1 MAGEFRVSIWTLA
14 SRKFLSRYARRG
26 VARAGGTFI
35 FTEAVRM
42 LKKKSEN
49 ALDSMS
55 NADYVPDPD
64 IEEFMEQEISRA
76 PKDPGHL
83 AQRLRNNTAASPS
96 DAGGDIDASW
106 EEVNSTGA
114 ESFGGHNPTPDQ
126 SDVEE
131 NAHAY
136 GIDFQ
141 DNEPLDLL
149 EKMEKRDRNRFE
161 LDENSKSEGDM
172 I

>member
-1 MAGEFRVSIWTLA
+1 MISGKDLEFYEKEAPTDEEIQELMDEEIAHVPQAPGELT
-14 SRKFLSRYARRG
+14 
-26 VARAGGTFI
+26 
-35 FTEAVRM
+35 
-42 LKKKSEN
+42 
-49 ALDSMS
+49 
-55 NADYVPDPD
+55 
-64 IEEFMEQEISRA
+64 
-76 PKDPGHL
+76 
-83 AQRLRNNTAASPS
+83 QRLNEHNSTSPADS
-96 DAGGDIDASW
+96 GGDIDATW
-106 EEVNSTGA
+106 EDANDDGA

-149 EKMEKRDRNRFE
+149 EKMEKRDRNRWE
-161 LDENSKSEGDM
+161 LDESSKEEGDM